1 MSEERESLGRIEV
14 APEVLVTIA
23 HSAAMRLE
31 GIRKLGPVPADAARL
46 FRRGT
51 QQNGILLDLSDN
63 KVKFDIYVIMDPH
76 VNIMEASRAL
86 QTAVAEAIDNM
97 VGITIDAVNVHVEDV
112 VYAQNEAA

>member
-1 MSEERESLGRIEV
+1 MSEKKESLGRIEV

-31 GIRKLGPVPADAARL
+31 GIRKLGPVPADVARL
-46 FRRGT
+46 FRRGA

-86 QTAVAEAIDNM
+86 QAAVAEAIDNM